1 MLADLRPASRHQH
14 ELALD
19 EQAPDTGRL
28 MTALYRIND
37 RYGRGTVAMAI
48 AGTATTQMHW
58 GMRQE
63 RRPPQCTAC
72 WEEVPV
78 VRA

>member
-1 MLADLRPASRHQH
+1 MLPDLRPASRHRH
-14 ELALD
+14 KLALD
-19 EQAPDTGRL
+19 EQAPDTARL

-37 RYGRGTVAMAI
+37 RYGRGTVALAI
-48 AGTATTQMHW
+48 AATATTQMHW
-58 GMRQE
+58 GMKQE
-63 RRPPQCTAC
+63 RRTPQNTTC